1 MLDIALLTA
10 NASQL
15 RYVLGLGEQHEFY
28 EIMLGLI
35 ITSIT
40 LQVLSGIM
48 AIVLAIMDLNNPGIW
63 KAAAILNHLMM
74 GVNNFVL
81 STDLIKMGFDSG
93 YVGFRNKTTVVL
105 VGILFLII
113 GIIDINEP
121 ENHFSAN
128 ILNNIAVVL
137 IFIISVMN
145 IIINAF
151 GIRHSNNNSPGST

>member
-1 MLDIALLTA
+1 MYGTSVYPIRRLESVENFDNVKMSVMPTGGSSKDLNINRYATKKTIAQGMLDIALLTA

-40 LQVLSGIM
+40 LQ
-48 AIVLAIMDLNNPGIW
+48 
-63 KAAAILNHLMM
+63 
-74 GVNNFVL
+74 
-81 STDLIKMGFDSG
+81 
-93 YVGFRNKTTVVL
+93 VL

-151 GIRHSNNNSPGST
+151 GIRHSNNNSPGSNLVLKKR